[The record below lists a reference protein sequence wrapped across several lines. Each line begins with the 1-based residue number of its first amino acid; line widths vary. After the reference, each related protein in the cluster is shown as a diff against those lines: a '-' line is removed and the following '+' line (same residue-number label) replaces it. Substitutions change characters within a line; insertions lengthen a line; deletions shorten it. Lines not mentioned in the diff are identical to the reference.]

1 MATSPHGWTHA
12 MCNRCWYDTKPGRE
26 PVKVRDPKAERCCF
40 CGRMSAY
47 GVYVRRDP
55 DAIELKC
62 NKD

>member
-1 MATSPHGWTHA
+1 

-40 CGRMSAY
+40 CGRMTAY